1 MAVEATADPL
11 GGRHCYNPKVRCVG
25 TYLVTTFTLMCCLLM
40 GILKPFH
47 NWDMIGYTAA
57 AYHADGFR
65 GKDLSDRTYSAIKD
79 EVTPEK
85 FAYLTQSDHYKKTV
99 FENPSSLEQQIPF
112 YSIRVIYVRLVQSL
126 GRMGM
131 AYPRATY
138 VLAAVFSAASVVV
151 LSVLFAKLG
160 VTIAA
165 LPVVVF
171 ISSFVAI
178 ARNSTP
184 DSLACFL
191 SLLALHGALSA
202 GRPTVYLI
210 AALLPAART
219 DFVILSVLLM
229 CFTFSRNRSAS
240 IGVLVSAV
248 LVYVMI
254 NHFTGNYGW
263 LVITNFSLVFHP
275 YPASMPIST
284 DLLAYLRPYAW
295 AAARIVEHP
304 HGVVYALA
312 AVLIFKVRRPGGLV
326 ARDYVLALVPLGFVL
341 IHLVSFPWYQERYFA
356 FSAASVFTW
365 VLALMSRV
373 NSSRMVNAGTA
384 GMGAMKGASAALD

>member
-184 DSLACFL
+184 GLACLFPFSVGLARRPKRRAPDGL
-191 SLLALHGALSA
+191 SNSCLAASCADRLCDPKCPPDVFHFFAKQVGVDWCACLRGLGLRDDQPLHRELRLACDNQLLA
-202 GRPTVYLI
+202 
-210 AALLPAART
+210 
-219 DFVILSVLLM
+219 SV
-229 CFTFSRNRSAS
+229 SS
-240 IGVLVSAV
+240 ISSEHA
-248 LVYVMI
+248 
-254 NHFTGNYGW
+254 HFN
-263 LVITNFSLVFHP
+263 
-275 YPASMPIST
+275 
-284 DLLAYLRPYAW
+284 
-295 AAARIVEHP
+295 
-304 HGVVYALA
+304 
-312 AVLIFKVRRPGGLV
+312 
-326 ARDYVLALVPLGFVL
+326 
-341 IHLVSFPWYQERYFA
+341 
-356 FSAASVFTW
+356 
-365 VLALMSRV
+365 
-373 NSSRMVNAGTA
+373 
-384 GMGAMKGASAALD
+384 